1 MPINRFHTLKKSSLN
16 CLSNALWLLIQSF
29 ILVEYVIAILIL
41 VFNDDHPVFVNVT
54 IMQEII
60 RISAMKVNSAM
71 NYLCN

>member
-71 NYLCN
+71 NYL